1 MPHSCIKCQTS
12 PANSTHT
19 TSLCI
24 FCANETHLA
33 YEAETGTLAVESEVS
48 ITHYATVVD
57 KYAAALILKGALSQE
72 EDRQLRIMLLEQERK
87 LQIQDRRSEALDQVV
102 LEKDKELQVKNLEIF
117 VRDQHVDALA
127 KRVGEAGG
135 VE

>member
-1 MPHSCIKCQTS
+1 M
-12 PANSTHT
+12 
-19 TSLCI
+19 
-24 FCANETHLA
+24 
-33 YEAETGTLAVESEVS
+33 S